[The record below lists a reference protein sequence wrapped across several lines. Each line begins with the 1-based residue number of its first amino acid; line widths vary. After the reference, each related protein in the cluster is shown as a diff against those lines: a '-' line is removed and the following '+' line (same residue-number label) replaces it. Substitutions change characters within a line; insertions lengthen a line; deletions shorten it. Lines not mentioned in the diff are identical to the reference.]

1 MPEVGKIPIADALLI
16 EDPSDHNYD
25 DDESS
30 VCSMSSQSSE
40 NSTSYGGVPNRDFK
54 IIVDIKS
61 GQQSQFAVHFVAP
74 TLQEKAAWI
83 SDIVQ
88 VGFNFHNDKP
98 KIWFSV
104 YG

>member
-1 MPEVGKIPIADALLI
+1 MPDVGKIPIADALLI
-16 EDPSDHNYD
+16 EDPSDHSNYD

-61 GQQSQFAVHFVAP
+61 GGQSQLAVHLVAP

-83 SDIVQ
+83 SDISQ
-88 VGFNFHNDKP
+88 VSK
-98 KIWFSV
+98 
-104 YG
+104 